1 MHAQPFEYSP
11 LLPPRGYLVHREPT
25 LDCCHP
31 SPHHHGARWDCIK
44 CGPTRRCSQSRLC
57 ILDIPVP
64 DEFTM
69 FVCSYHVSIVN
80 SSGTGKSRMV
90 HGGPS
95 SLCCAHLSEQ
105 KKIPWFD
112 LPPSVWV
119 TWMFRSSTVYP
130 PLDESLLLIYHESYC
145 ILSSR
150 M

>member
-1 MHAQPFEYSP
+1 VVISLIESLHWTVVVP
-11 LLPPRGYLVHREPT
+11 LPT
-25 LDCCHP
+25 IMELDGIASNVDP
-31 SPHHHGARWDCIK
+31 LGDAAK
-44 CGPTRRCSQSRLC
+44 AAFAFV
-57 ILDIPVP
+57 IPVP
-64 DEFTM
+64 DELTM
-69 FVCSYHVSIVN
+69 LACSYFVSIVN
-80 SSGTGKSRMV
+80 SSGTRKSRMV

-119 TWMFRSSTVYP
+119 TWMFRLSTVYP
-130 PLDESLLLIYHESYC
+130 PLDENLLLIHHGSYC